1 MAIGK
6 GHYVGRQADYETI
19 TYIGR
24 QRRLQVQCIHMCM
37 GALKAQS
44 YETRPQ
50 PARRAGTRASI
61 YTYIYIYIYIYIGV
75 MDPC

>member
-1 MAIGK
+1 MQAYSGVSCSMHLDIGVGIAKGDFHGHIGK

-24 QRRLQVQCIHMCM
+24 QRRLQVYPHV

-44 YETRPQ
+44 YETRP
-50 PARRAGTRASI
+50 
-61 YTYIYIYIYIYIGV
+61 
-75 MDPC
+75 

>member
-24 QRRLQVQCIHMCM
+24 QRRLQVYPHVHVSAE
-37 GALKAQS
+37 GA
-44 YETRPQ
+44 
-50 PARRAGTRASI
+50 I
-61 YTYIYIYIYIYIGV
+61 V
-75 MDPC
+75 